1 MKMLPNLK
9 KSSIRYS
16 FDFYQPS
23 YVLPFTPTENFTQ
36 DQKTSKAKQKE
47 GEGHALPQFLAED
60 RVVSNGGKERRRRL
74 KFRPQNTATSET
86 DGPTS
91 TTLLLIESPES

>member
-9 KSSIRYS
+9 KSSIGYN
-16 FDFYQPS
+16 FEFYQPS

-74 KFRPQNTATSET
+74 KFRPQNSATSELT
-86 DGPTS
+86 D
-91 TTLLLIESPES
+91 